1 MAATKARS
9 RSSTAAKSNGVATR
23 AKDAGDAVVS
33 IAHRSTGPA
42 LAAGAAAAGFA
53 GGLLIGSR
61 VTAVR
66 GLFGRRRPG
75 AVVALA
81 AGARRAATMA
91 GKASN
96 TADDIRAIREQL
108 ENANRRSPIEVVLD
122 GLTHRPRTGL
132 SSGHVA
138 RSGHRR

>member
-1 MAATKARS
+1 MAATKSRS
-9 RSSTAAKSNGVATR
+9 RTSTPVKRSNGVVTR
-23 AKDAGDAVVS
+23 AKDAGDTVAS
-33 IAHRSTGPA
+33 IAQRSTGPA
-42 LAAGAAAAGFA
+42 LAAGAAAAGLA

-61 VTAVR
+61 VTSGR
-66 GLFGRRRPG
+66 RLFGRRRSG

-81 AGARRAATMA
+81 SGARRAAAMA

-122 GLTHRPRTGL
+122 GLTHRPGTGKRERQL
-132 SSGHVA
+132 G
-138 RSGHRR
+138 